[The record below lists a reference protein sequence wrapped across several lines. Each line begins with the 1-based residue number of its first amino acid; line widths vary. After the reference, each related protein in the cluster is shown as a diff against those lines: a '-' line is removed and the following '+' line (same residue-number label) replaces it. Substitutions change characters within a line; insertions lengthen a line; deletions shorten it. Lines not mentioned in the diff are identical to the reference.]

1 MSIVKVEVNCAT
13 GEVIETPLTEA
24 EIAQREIEAA
34 AATAAYEAK
43 KSADDAA
50 LAAEAAARESAHA
63 KLAALGLTEAEVA
76 ALVK

>member
-34 AATAAYEAK
+34 AATAAAAEK
-43 KSADDAA
+43 KAADDAA
-50 LAAEAAARESAHA
+50 AAALAATKESAHA
-63 KLAALGLTEAEVA
+63 KLAALGLTEAEIA